1 MSRPNETSAELA
13 RRMGAGA
20 RMGTTVDTD
29 TIDKKPVKAGG
40 QALADG
46 VLMRTER
53 AWAIARAD
61 GTVDVGAVPPV
72 KFAKV
77 PVLRVVLGLGAAL
90 KLGVVRGVLRKGDPD
105 RADVQR
111 SRRVNMRFLQAAL
124 LGEVSVMVLS
134 RWMSHGGAPAW
145 LERVAGILPWLVV
158 LLVLRVA
165 TPSSLWRFH
174 GAEHKAVTAHEQGV
188 DLSDT
193 GAVLACT
200 RIHNRCGTNLVFL
213 MGVAS
218 YFVTRVPAVIEMPA
232 FLVMLGVSVETLSL
246 ASRRPRFL
254 LSRVLL
260 AGGKLL
266 QRFVTTREPTP
277 EEQAIGCRALRAAL
291 IEHERIVNGERLVP
305 VAV

>member
-1 MSRPNETSAELA
+1 MDAL
-13 RRMGAGA
+13 GA
-20 RMGTTVDTD
+20 RMGSTVDRD
-29 TIDKKPVKAGG
+29 TIDNKPVKAGG

-61 GTVDVGAVPPV
+61 GTVEVGQVAPV
-72 KFAKV
+72 RFSKV

-105 RADVQR
+105 RPDVQR
-111 SRRVNMRFLQAAL
+111 SRRINMRFLQAAL
-124 LGEVSVMVLS
+124 FGEVGVMLLS
-134 RWMSHGGAPAW
+134 RWISHGGAPAW
-145 LERVAGILPWLVV
+145 VDRVAGVLPWLVV

-165 TPSSLWRFH
+165 TPPSLWRFH
-174 GAEHKAVTAHEQGV
+174 GAEHKAVTAHEQRV

-193 GAVLACT
+193 GAVLACS

-218 YFVTRVPAVIEMPA
+218 YFVTRVPAVVEVPA

-246 ASRRPRFL
+246 ASRRPRFVVSQL
-254 LSRVLL
+254 LL
-260 AGGKLL
+260 AGGKFL
-266 QRFVTTREPTP
+266 QRFVTTQEPTA
-277 EEQAIGCRALRAAL
+277 EEQEIGCRALRAAL
-291 IEHERIVNGERLVP
+291 AEHARLEAGESRVLV
-305 VAV
+305 AA

>member
-1 MSRPNETSAELA
+1 
-13 RRMGAGA
+13 
-20 RMGTTVDTD
+20 
-29 TIDKKPVKAGG
+29 
-40 QALADG
+40 
-46 VLMRTER
+46 
-53 AWAIARAD
+53 
-61 GTVDVGAVPPV
+61 
-72 KFAKV
+72 
-77 PVLRVVLGLGAAL
+77 
-90 KLGVVRGVLRKGDPD
+90 
-105 RADVQR
+105 
-111 SRRVNMRFLQAAL
+111 
-124 LGEVSVMVLS
+124 
-134 RWMSHGGAPAW
+134 
-145 LERVAGILPWLVV
+145 LVV

-165 TPSSLWRFH
+165 TPAALWRFH

-246 ASRRPRFL
+246 ASRRPRFV

-266 QRFVTTREPTP
+266 QRFVTTQEPTA
-277 EEQAIGCRALRAAL
+277 EGKEICCRAMCAAL
-291 IEHERIVNGERLVP
+291 AEHERLEAGESLAA
-305 VAV
+305 VAA

>member
-1 MSRPNETSAELA
+1 
-13 RRMGAGA
+13 MGS
-20 RMGTTVDTD
+20 TVGKD
-29 TIDKKPVKAGG
+29 TIDKPIKAGG

-61 GTVDVGAVPPV
+61 GTVEVGEVPPV
-72 KFAKV
+72 PMSKV
-77 PVLRVVLGLGAAL
+77 PVLRVVMGLGAAL

-105 RADVQR
+105 RPDVKR

-124 LGEVSVMVLS
+124 LGEVAVMVLS
-134 RWMSHGGAPAW
+134 RWMSHGAPDW
-145 LERVAGILPWLVV
+145 VNRVAGVLPWLIV
-158 LLVLRVA
+158 LLVLRIA
-165 TPSSLWRFH
+165 TPSALWRFH

-193 GAVLACT
+193 DAVLGCS

-213 MGVAS
+213 MGVLS
-218 YFVTRVPAVIEMPA
+218 YFVTRVPAVVEAPM

-254 LSRVLL
+254 LSRLLL
-260 AGGKLL
+260 AGGKLV
-266 QRFVTTREPTP
+266 QRFVTTREPTA

-291 IEHERIVNGERLVP
+291 AEHERLAADERVLV
-305 VAV
+305 AA